1 MCQCAN
7 VFMSLWN
14 APPEPRVH
22 DVGMKETAA
31 GGGPAPRLPSPR
43 KSHLS
48 QENAMP
54 SRERITIYGL
64 LVILIALNLSL
75 LLGRT
80 GTPAFADPQ
89 AAGPGDLGPVQF
101 LTLRGDAED
110 IALRNRGGRL
120 AWGEAAYDRAY
131 SVAYVYIGKV
141 LNPLM
146 KSDAFEEERQPLM
159 EELQETEAEYR
170 QRLDEI
176 QKRLRELDPN
186 SEEARATYEEGSSVY
201 EEFMN
206 WQQSALRR
214 TGKLD
219 AEQLERAYREL
230 VAAVEIVADR
240 KGIDTVYRFI
250 PTSEPFDA
258 ENPEQAMMA
267 IRLRDA
273 LRYPEELDIT
283 TDVMEELHLE
293 EE

>member
-1 MCQCAN
+1 
-7 VFMSLWN
+7 
-14 APPEPRVH
+14 
-22 DVGMKETAA
+22 
-31 GGGPAPRLPSPR
+31 
-43 KSHLS
+43 
-48 QENAMP
+48 MP
-54 SRERITIYGL
+54 SRERITIYAL
-64 LVILIALNLSL
+64 LAILIALNLSL
-75 LLGRT
+75 LLGRG

-89 AAGPGDLGPVQF
+89 AAGVGELGPAQS
-101 LTLRGDAED
+101 LTLQGEAEAKD
-110 IALRNRGGRL
+110 IVLRNRSGRL
-120 AWGEAAYDRAY
+120 AWGEAPCDRAY
-131 SVAYVYIGKV
+131 SVGYVYIGKV
-141 LNPLM
+141 LNQLM
-146 KSDAFEEERQPLM
+146 KSEAFEEERQPLM

-170 QRLDEI
+170 QRLDGI

-186 SEEARATYEEGSSVY
+186 SEEARATYEQGSSVY

-214 TGKLD
+214 SGKLD

-250 PTSEPFDA
+250 PTSEPFEA

-283 TDVMEELHLE
+283 ADVMEELHLE

>member
-1 MCQCAN
+1 
-7 VFMSLWN
+7 
-14 APPEPRVH
+14 
-22 DVGMKETAA
+22 
-31 GGGPAPRLPSPR
+31 
-43 KSHLS
+43 
-48 QENAMP
+48 MP

-64 LVILIALNLSL
+64 LAILIALNVSL
-75 LLGRT
+75 LLGRG

-89 AAGPGDLGPVQF
+89 ATDPGELGPAQS
-101 LTLRGDAED
+101 LTLTGEAED
-110 IALRNRGGRL
+110 ITLRNQSGRL
-120 AWGEAAYDRAY
+120 AWSEAPYDRAY

-141 LNPLM
+141 LNQLM
-146 KSDAFEEERQPLM
+146 KSEGFEEERQPLM

-170 QRLDEI
+170 QRLDTI
-176 QKRLRELDPN
+176 QKRLQELDPN
-186 SEEARATYEEGSSVY
+186 SEEARATYEQGSSVY

-206 WQQSALRR
+206 WQQSALQR

-219 AEQLERAYREL
+219 ANQLERAYREL

-250 PTSEPFDA
+250 PTSEPFEA

-283 TDVMEELHLE
+283 ADVMEELHLE